1 MSLMPEPMFFCH
13 SCKKIFRKVT
23 AVSQYDEGEIVCPH
37 CGSDDI
43 EESRL
48 AFCDRPTKK
57 SA

>member
-1 MSLMPEPMFFCH
+1 MPEPLFFCH
-13 SCKKIFRKVT
+13 SCKKIFRKVM
-23 AVSQYDEGEIVCPH
+23 VSSQGEEGEIACPH

-48 AFCDRPTKK
+48 AFYERTSRK